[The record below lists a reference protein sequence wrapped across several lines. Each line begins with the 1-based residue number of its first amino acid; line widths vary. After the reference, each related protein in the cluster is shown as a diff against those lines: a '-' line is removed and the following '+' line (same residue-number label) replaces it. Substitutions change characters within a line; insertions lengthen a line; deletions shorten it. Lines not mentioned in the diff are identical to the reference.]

1 MAKVIDAVLKLTDQF
16 TPVLKN
22 AQKAISQTSKQAM
35 RAGKEIQK
43 VGKNIE
49 KVGKGLS
56 VSVTAPLAA
65 IGAASIKTTMDFDA
79 SMSKVKALSQSTAE
93 DLKLLRDSAIEWG
106 GKTAW
111 SAAEVSEAFQYMAL
125 ANWDTPEML
134 DGIGGAL
141 NTASATGEDLKMV
154 TDIITDGLS
163 AFGLTAK
170 DATMFG
176 DVLTA
181 TALNSNTTIEMLGEA
196 FKYAAPLAG
205 TFGFGVQDTAL
216 ALGLMANSSIKASN
230 AGTAM
235 RKIFA
240 ALTGDLEILQ
250 KDGTKYIVETA
261 DPLTGQMRSLD
272 AILRD
277 VRIAFNGMSEAQAT
291 AMNQELID
299 TAQTLGVALENQ
311 NGQAKTS
318 AELYSELAEEIEGL
332 TAQGKIAEAESIAG
346 KTAMAGLLT
355 IINASQ
361 KEYDELSNAIASCYD
376 EQTGFSLSAKV
387 AKEMLENLAG
397 QVTIIKSGLT
407 TLAIQ
412 IGDIFT
418 PTLTKV
424 ANKVQEVV
432 DYFTALDEAK
442 KKQIVKWS
450 LVAASIGPALLV
462 FGNVIKFIGK
472 AVVTFG
478 KFGKAVKGI
487 NTIKGALGL
496 IFTPANTVVLVIT
509 AIALAAFLIIKY
521 WKPIKAFFSG
531 VFAKIKEGI
540 SAMGFDFDKVKEQ
553 LNMLKQHF
561 VNAFNIMKDVFV
573 AIWPYVSEFL
583 SGMWLAI
590 KSLFTGIITFISG
603 SISGIVEIIGDLIQ
617 IINGIIDFVVGVF
630 TLDWEKAWNGIK
642 NIFCGVF
649 NGIKDFF
656 GGIINTI
663 TGTINSVID
672 TVKNGFKGAK
682 ASVDVAANV
691 PSVPAYA
698 TGTNY
703 FKGGIAQVHEKG
715 GEILDLPTGTRIY
728 PHDESVS
735 KAYKDGAKSGQ
746 GFTIAKLAD
755 TIIVREDAD
764 IDKIANALYSKFKKQ
779 ALNMA

>member
-1 MAKVIDAVLKLTDQF
+1 MAKVIDAILKLTDQF
-16 TPVLKN
+16 TPVLN
-22 AQKAISQTSKQAM
+22 QAQKSISQVSKQAE
-35 RAGKEIQK
+35 RAGKQIGKMGKTIESTGISITTKVTTPLLAMGTMAINTANSFEDSMAKVSTIADTTVKPLSVLKKEIIELSNNTGVAFTELAEAQYQAISAGVETASSVK
-43 VGKNIE
+43 FVETAVKASKGGFTDTTTAIDGLTTVLNAYGLEADRVTDISDQMMLAQNFGKTTFGEMASSLGNVIPTAAQLSVTTEELFSSIATLTKQGIGTSEAITGLKAAFSNIIKPSTE
-49 KVGKGLS
+49 AAKMADSLGLS
-56 VSVTAPLAA
+56 FNSAHLESVGFAKFMEEIATAT
-65 IGAASIKTTMDFDA
+65 GG
-79 SMSKVKALSQSTAE
+79 STE
-93 DLKLLRDSAIEWG
+93 KMGKLFGSTE
-106 GKTAW
+106 
-111 SAAEVSEAFQYMAL
+111 
-125 ANWDTPEML
+125 
-134 DGIGGAL
+134 AL
-141 NTASATGEDLKMV
+141 NTMLVLTGKGSEDFTNV
-154 TDIITDGLS
+154 LS
-163 AFGLTAK
+163 QMGDSLGLTQQAYEATRTTSERFKAAINKAK
-170 DATMFG
+170 NGIILFGETLRPQFENVINVIDDLGDALGRITPEQAQAITKFALM
-176 DVLTA
+176 TA
-181 TALNSNTTIEMLGEA
+181 TIGPVVFVFGKLVSTIG
-196 FKYAAPLAG
+196 K
-205 TFGFGVQDTAL
+205 GVQ
-216 ALGLMANSSIKASN
+216 
-230 AGTAM
+230 
-235 RKIFA
+235 R
-240 ALTGDLEILQ
+240 
-250 KDGTKYIVETA
+250 
-261 DPLTGQMRSLD
+261 
-272 AILRD
+272 
-277 VRIAFNGMSEAQAT
+277 
-291 AMNQELID
+291 
-299 TAQTLGVALENQ
+299 
-311 NGQAKTS
+311 
-318 AELYSELAEEIEGL
+318 
-332 TAQGKIAEAESIAG
+332 
-346 KTAMAGLLT
+346 
-355 IINASQ
+355 
-361 KEYDELSNAIASCYD
+361 
-376 EQTGFSLSAKV
+376 
-387 AKEMLENLAG
+387 
-397 QVTIIKSGLT
+397 
-407 TLAIQ
+407 
-412 IGDIFT
+412 
-418 PTLTKV
+418 
-424 ANKVQEVV
+424 
-432 DYFTALDEAK
+432 
-442 KKQIVKWS
+442 
-450 LVAASIGPALLV
+450 
-462 FGNVIKFIGK
+462 
-472 AVVTFG
+472 FG
-478 KFGKAVKGI
+478 KFGKAIKGI
-487 NTIKGALGL
+487 KTIKAALGL

-509 AIALAAFLIIKY
+509 TIALAAFLIIKY